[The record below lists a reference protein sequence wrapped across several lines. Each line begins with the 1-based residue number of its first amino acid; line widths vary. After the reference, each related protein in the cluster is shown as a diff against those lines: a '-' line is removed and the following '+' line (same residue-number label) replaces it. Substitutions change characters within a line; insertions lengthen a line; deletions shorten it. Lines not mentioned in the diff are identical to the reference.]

1 MAFGFLGDI
10 VENVGEVLLPR
21 GTRGATVGGALGSV
35 FGPTGTT
42 FGAAIGS
49 GLTEGLSKSIA
60 TGSQGQE
67 AVSAPTVSQSPAFAP
82 ESALSSDGFPG
93 VYRPTYTAGFRGLPS
108 PTVRDIGAGVGVGEV
123 MDIIPDISISKFFGD
138 SACMKKMPK
147 LVGMTKDGCPT
158 VTRKQQRVLRQMAQ
172 YMPLESVAYEAG
184 VDTTT
189 MARLI
194 SKSFPPRSRGIS
206 GSQLRTAKRVN
217 NQILNMAHKLG
228 YDCKPMTTARRGC
241 K

>member
-10 VENVGEVLLPR
+10 VENIGEVILPR
-21 GTRGATVGGALGSV
+21 GTRGATLGGLAGSIVGAPETGAR
-35 FGPTGTT
+35 
-42 FGAAIGS
+42 FGAA
-49 GLTEGLSKSIA
+49 LSSDIA
-60 TGSQGQE
+60 TGSRGQE

-82 ESALSSDGFPG
+82 ESAMSSDGFPG
-93 VYRPTYTAGFRGLPS
+93 VYRPTFTAGFTPRLPS
-108 PTVRDIGAGVGVGEV
+108 PTVRDIGAGVGIGEV
-123 MDIIPDISISKFFGD
+123 MDIIPDINISKFFGD

-194 SKSFPPRSRGIS
+194 SKTFPPRSRGIS
-206 GSQLRTAKRVN
+206 GAQLRTANRVN
-217 NQILNMAHKLG
+217 NKILSMAGKLG
-228 YDCKPMTTARRGC
+228 YNVTPKTKAQLGC

>member
-1 MAFGFLGDI
+1 MAFGFIGDI
-10 VENVGEVLLPR
+10 VEQVGEAILPR
-21 GTRGATVGGALGSV
+21 GTRGATISSALGFS
-35 FGPTGTT
+35 PQ
-42 FGAAIGS
+42 FGANLTADIAS
-49 GLTEGLSKSIA
+49 GQK
-60 TGSQGQE
+60 GQE
-67 AVSAPTVSQSPAFAP
+67 AVSTPTVSQDPSTAP
-82 ESALSSDGFPG
+82 ESSYSGGGLIYA
-93 VYRPTYTAGFRGLPS
+93 PTFTQQPAVRTAGFTPRLPS
-108 PTVRDIGAGVGVGEV
+108 PTGRDIATGVGLGEI

-194 SKSFPPRSRGIS
+194 SKSFPPRSKGIS
-206 GSQLRTAKRVN
+206 GAQLRNAKRVN
-217 NQILNMAHKLG
+217 NQILNMAGKLG
-228 YDCKPMTTARRGC
+228 YNVTPKTKAQLGC

>member
-1 MAFGFLGDI
+1 MALGFIGD
-10 VENVGEVLLPR
+10 VFEEVGEIILPR
-21 GTRGATVGGALGSV
+21 GTRGETIGGLVGLPKTGAV
-35 FGPTGTT
+35 
-42 FGAAIGS
+42 
-49 GLTEGLSKSIA
+49 LSQALSSA
-60 TGSQGQE
+60 TGK
-67 AVSAPTVSQSPAFAP
+67 SATSTPTVVQSPQYAP
-82 ESALSSDGFPG
+82 ESAVSSTGPN
-93 VYRPTYTAGFRGLPS
+93 VYRPGFTDYER
-108 PTVRDIGAGVGVGEV
+108 AGVPMYASTGYPSTVTKPGAIGMAETILDVAYNVG
-123 MDIIPDISISKFFGD
+123 SGLFGGYE
-138 SACMKKMPK
+138 CGKKLPK

-194 SKSFPPRSRGIS
+194 SKSFPPRSKGIS